1 MRGHEAFWSAAA
13 PRYDRVVD
21 LQIGPSTRAMVRDR
35 LAAEERLGTVV
46 EFGCGTGFY
55 TEVLAQK
62 ADAVV
67 ATDVAPGM
75 LALAR
80 SRIDA
85 PNVTFRAEDGQ
96 RTSFPDEA
104 FDAVFMSLVLHFTEP
119 ATTLAEMHRILR
131 PGGTLVVA
139 NLDPDALRGLDR
151 VRSLVR
157 ITYRG
162 LAGYRTKPPK
172 RFGRNVLGER
182 ELRELLARTGFDVVT
197 AETFQDRSRS
207 SHIPVEY
214 VKAVKKG
221 RR

>member
-1 MRGHEAFWSAAA
+1 MSGAHEAFWSAAA

-21 LQIGPSTRAMVRDR
+21 LQIGPATRAMVRDR
-35 LAAEERLGTVV
+35 LGAEGRLGTVA

-75 LALAR
+75 LALAQ

-96 RTSFPDEA
+96 RTSFPDET

-119 ATTLAEMHRILR
+119 ATTLAEMHRILK
-131 PGGTLVVA
+131 PGGMLVVESRSGRA
-139 NLDPDALRGLDR
+139 PRLDR

-157 ITYRG
+157 IAYRG

-182 ELRELLARTGFDVVT
+182 ELRELLVGTGFDVVT
-197 AETFQDRSRS
+197 AETFCDRSRS